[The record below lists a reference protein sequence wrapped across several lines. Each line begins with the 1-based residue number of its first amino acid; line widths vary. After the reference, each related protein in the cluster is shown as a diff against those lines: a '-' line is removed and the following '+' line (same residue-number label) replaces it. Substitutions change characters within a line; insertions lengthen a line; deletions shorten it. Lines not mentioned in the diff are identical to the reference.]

1 MNRTFVGLGA
11 ICAFLSV
18 AFGAF
23 GAHALKKVLTADM
36 LANYQTGV
44 QYQMMHALGLI
55 AVGLAFAAIPDSRQ
69 LRWAGWFMF
78 AGIVIFSG
86 SLYVLSLT
94 GIRTLGAIT
103 PIGGVAFF
111 CWAGEC
117 WPRRSIEKIEH
128 LTYFFSANSPIFFM
142 YNATKL
148 VIFFV

>member
-103 PIGGVAFF
+103 PIGGVAFLLG
-111 CWAGEC
+111 WGMLAAAVY
-117 WPRRSIEKIEH
+117 RKKSNI
-128 LTYFFSANSPIFFM
+128 
-142 YNATKL
+142 
-148 VIFFV
+148 

>member
-1 MNRTFVGLGA
+1 MNKTFVGLGA

-23 GAHALKKVLTADM
+23 GAHALKQILAADM

-55 AVGLAFAAIPDSRQ
+55 GVGLASAALPNSRQ
-69 LRWAGWFMF
+69 LRWAGRFMF

-94 GIRTLGAIT
+94 GIKTLGAIT
-103 PIGGVAFF
+103 PIGGVCFLLG
-111 CWAGEC
+111 WAMMAAAVY
-117 WPRRSIEKIEH
+117 RKS
-128 LTYFFSANSPIFFM
+128 N
-142 YNATKL
+142 
-148 VIFFV
+148 V

>member
-23 GAHALKKVLTADM
+23 GAHALKKVLTTDM

-86 SLYVLSLT
+86 SLYILSLT

-103 PIGGVAFF
+103 PIGGVAFLLG
-111 CWAGEC
+111 WGMLAAAVY
-117 WPRRSIEKIEH
+117 RKKSNI
-128 LTYFFSANSPIFFM
+128 
-142 YNATKL
+142 
-148 VIFFV
+148 